1 MMGLLSL
8 LLVVVSCLAAPA
20 TADWYG
26 PLAVY
31 WGRHKDYEGSLR
43 EACDTGRYNTVIITF
58 YSVFGYVKGRY
69 GLDISGHP
77 VAAVGADIKHCQSKG
92 VQVLLSIGG
101 QGGGY
106 SLPSSQSAAD
116 VADNL
121 WNAYLGGRRA
131 GVPRPFGD
139 AAVDGIDFFID
150 QGGADH
156 YDELARQLHGRGVA
170 LTATVRCSYPDSRL
184 QKALATGLLGR
195 IHVRI
200 FGDNQCT
207 MLPLDAWE
215 KWAAAYPRS
224 KVWLALVAS
233 WEQDEVG
240 YMFQKDLYYGVLQFI
255 LNKPNYGGI
264 AIWDRYYDKKANYS
278 GEG

>member
-1 MMGLLSL
+1 QYDMMGLLSL

-121 WNAYLGGRRA
+121 WNAYL
-131 GVPRPFGD
+131 
-139 AAVDGIDFFID
+139 
-150 QGGADH
+150 
-156 YDELARQLHGRGVA
+156 
-170 LTATVRCSYPDSRL
+170 
-184 QKALATGLLGR
+184 
-195 IHVRI
+195 
-200 FGDNQCT
+200 
-207 MLPLDAWE
+207 
-215 KWAAAYPRS
+215 
-224 KVWLALVAS
+224 
-233 WEQDEVG
+233 
-240 YMFQKDLYYGVLQFI
+240 
-255 LNKPNYGGI
+255 
-264 AIWDRYYDKKANYS
+264 
-278 GEG
+278 